1 MASLQIEDSQLI
13 GATGKIVIITGG
25 ASGIGAAAARLFH
38 SLGAKVVVGDLN
50 EKLGNSLAAELGSNL
65 VFQRCDV
72 TQWSSLYDLFETA
85 NSNFGR
91 IDIVLANAGVPEIEE
106 IFEDKIDKATGK
118 LLEPKYIVLDIDL
131 KAVFSSE

>member
-13 GATGKIVIITGG
+13 GAKEKVVIITGG

-72 TQWSSLYDLFETA
+72 TQWSSLYDLFEAA

-131 KAVFSSE
+131 KAIFSSE

>member
-1 MASLQIEDSQLI
+1 MASLQIEESQLI
-13 GATGKIVIITGG
+13 GADGKVVIITGG

-38 SLGAKVVVGDLN
+38 SLGAKVVVGDLD
-50 EKLGNSLAAELGSNL
+50 ERLGNSLAAELGSNL

-72 TQWSSLYDLFETA
+72 TQWSDLYGLFETA

-91 IDIVLANAGVPEIEE
+91 IDIVLANAGVPEIEQV
-106 IFEDKIDKATGK
+106 FDDKVDKDTGR

>member
-1 MASLQIEDSQLI
+1 MASLQIEGTQLI
-13 GATGKIVIITGG
+13 GAAGKIVIITGG

-38 SLGAKVVVGDLN
+38 SLGAKVIVGDLN